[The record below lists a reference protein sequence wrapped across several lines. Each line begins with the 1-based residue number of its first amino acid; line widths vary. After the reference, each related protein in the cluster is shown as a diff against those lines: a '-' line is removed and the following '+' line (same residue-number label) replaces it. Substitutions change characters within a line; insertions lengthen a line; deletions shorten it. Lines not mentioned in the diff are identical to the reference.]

1 MSINIE
7 SQLIQ
12 DLKEYL
18 QSEEIKIGDR
28 LPSERKMAEILGS
41 SRNSVRNAIKMIQA
55 KGILEV
61 KPSSGYYLKT
71 KSNLEG
77 LLGSNDTKEEKGW
90 ITDQLEAFYL
100 FEPQAVMLAAG
111 RMSEE
116 EIKVL
121 EDCLVKLSKAILE
134 NNAIEIVSN
143 HKGFHEIVAQGTG
156 NKAIIQMMQRL
167 ELTYQLIADIFQ
179 KISQD
184 EREEIFALHVNL
196 FTAIS
201 GRDKKKAFELSQD
214 MVLSTS
220 DLLNRF
226 EGISLPDSIKEAMKN
241 TNHIV

>member
-18 QSEEIKIGDR
+18 QGEEIKIGDR

-61 KPSSGYYLKT
+61 KPSSGYYLKN

-77 LLGSNDTKEEKGW
+77 LLGTNDTNKEKGW

-100 FEPQAVMLAAG
+100 FEPQAVMLAAR

-134 NNAIEIVSN
+134 NNAHEIVIN
-143 HKGFHEIVAQGTG
+143 HKEFHEIIASGTG
-156 NKAIIQMMQRL
+156 NRAIIQMMQRL
-167 ELTYQLIADIFQ
+167 ELNYKLIADIFQ
-179 KISQD
+179 KISQ
-184 EREEIFALHVNL
+184 EGREKIFALHVNL
-196 FTAIS
+196 FTSIS
-201 GRDKKKAFELSQD
+201 ARDKNKAFELSQE

-220 DLLNRF
+220 NLLNRV
-226 EGISLPDSIKEAMKN
+226 EGIDLPDSIKEAMKN
-241 TNHIV
+241 TNNID

>member
-18 QSEEIKIGDR
+18 QGEKIKVGDR

-61 KPSSGYYLKT
+61 KPSSGYYLKS

-77 LLGSNDTKEEKGW
+77 LLGISDANKEKGW
-90 ITDQLEAFYL
+90 ITDQLEVFYL
-100 FEPQAVMLAAG
+100 FEPQAVMLATR
-111 RMSEE
+111 RMSEG
-116 EIKVL
+116 EIKEL

-134 NNAIEIVSN
+134 NNLVGIVSS
-143 HKGFHEIVAQGTG
+143 HKGFHEIVARGTG

-179 KISQD
+179 KISKE

-196 FTAIS
+196 FNSIS
-201 GRDKKKAFELSQD
+201 ARDRKKAFELSQE
-214 MVLSTS
+214 MVLCTS
-220 DLLNRF
+220 GLLNRF
-226 EGISLPDSIKEAMKN
+226 KGIDLPDCIREAL
-241 TNHIV
+241 

>member
-18 QSEEIKIGDR
+18 QGEQIKVGDR

-77 LLGSNDTKEEKGW
+77 LLGISDTNKEMGW
-90 ITDQLEAFYL
+90 ITDQLEVFYL
-100 FEPQAVMLAAG
+100 FEPQAVMLAAR
-111 RMSEE
+111 RMGEG
-116 EIKVL
+116 EIKEL

-134 NNAIEIVSN
+134 NNSFQIVSS
-143 HKGFHEIVAQGTG
+143 HKGFHEIVARGTG
-156 NKAIIQMMQRL
+156 NKAIIQMMERL
-167 ELTYQLIADIFQ
+167 ELTYKLIADIFQ
-179 KISQD
+179 KISQE

-196 FTAIS
+196 FNSIS
-201 GRDKKKAFELSQD
+201 SRDKKKAFELSQE

-220 DLLNRF
+220 SLLNRF
-226 EGISLPDSIKEAMKN
+226 EGIDLPDCIREAL
-241 TNHIV
+241 